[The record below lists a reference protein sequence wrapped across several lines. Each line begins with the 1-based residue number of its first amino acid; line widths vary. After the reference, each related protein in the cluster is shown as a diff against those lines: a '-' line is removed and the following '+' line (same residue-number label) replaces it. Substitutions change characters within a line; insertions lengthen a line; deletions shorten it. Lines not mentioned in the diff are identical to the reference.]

1 MAVDPHDFRQAA
13 GRFATGVT
21 VVTTVAGG
29 VPHAMTAN
37 SFVSISL
44 DPVLV
49 LVSVDRGSRWHE
61 AVAEGGVFG
70 VSVLSAAQ
78 EHLSRWFADRSR
90 PADDAQFA
98 EVQTEMAEET
108 GVALIIGSLACF
120 ECRVTDMHDTGD
132 HSLVIGEVLTMRVAP
147 RGADPLV
154 FFEGG
159 YHSLTS

>member
-1 MAVDPHDFRQAA
+1 MGVSARDLRLAA

-21 VVTTVAGG
+21 VVTTVVDG

-37 SFVSISL
+37 SFVSVSL

-49 LVSVDRGSRWHE
+49 LVSVDRGSRWYD
-61 AVAEGGVFG
+61 AVVDGGVFG

-90 PADDAQFA
+90 PADEAQFTGVSTR
-98 EVQTEMAEET
+98 EGVET
-108 GVALIIGSLACF
+108 GVPLIDGALATF
-120 ECRVTDMHDTGD
+120 ECRVAELHDAGD
-132 HSLVIGEVLTMRVAP
+132 HSLVLGEVLAVEEAP

-159 YHSLTS
+159 YHALTT